1 RAGSRS
7 GGPVS
12 APAGGPPPAAD
23 GGGSAREVNAI
34 GQRLEEAIEAA
45 EKALD
50 QAILAG
56 AASLRV
62 VHGHGT
68 GRLREGLRA
77 HFRGHGSV
85 ERLRAGDRS
94 EGGNG
99 ATILEL
105 R

>member
-1 RAGSRS
+1 VTRPSGDLAGEA
-7 GGPVS
+7 V
-12 APAGGPPPAAD
+12 
-23 GGGSAREVNAI
+23 EVHVI
-34 GQRLEEAIEAA
+34 GQRLEEALDAV

-50 QAILAG
+50 QALLGG
-56 AASLRV
+56 AARLRV

-68 GRLREGLRA
+68 GRLREGIRK
-77 HFRGHGSV
+77 HFRAHGSV
-85 ERLRAGDRS
+85 ERLRSGERN

>member
-1 RAGSRS
+1 M
-7 GGPVS
+7 
-12 APAGGPPPAAD
+12 
-23 GGGSAREVNAI
+23 EVHVI
-34 GQRLEEAIEAA
+34 GQRLEEALETV

-68 GRLREGLRA
+68 GRLRDGIRQ

-85 ERLRAGDRS
+85 ARLRAGDRT

-99 ATILEL
+99 ATVLEL